1 MYMMKTDS
9 LKNYIFI
16 ALVLLL
22 MAYPVYGSFFDD
34 NLSGFT
40 ESLIQTDISVESVM
54 DGSYQSSLNT
64 WWENNFPGRGKL
76 IKLRG
81 SAIYSLLDESPNDRV
96 VKGADEYL
104 FEYDYVSAELGYV
117 DCNEDYYDELVGK
130 LEKLD
135 SELAGTGR
143 ELYVFIS
150 PNKVDFFKD
159 KLPLR
164 YRLIE
169 KDKATMYDEL
179 IDALAKSDVHY
190 FDCHKVLMENVI
202 KTEEHMA
209 PVFYRTGTHWT
220 PCYGLN
226 CAAMFA
232 QYVNA
237 NSAFDL
243 GDYAV
248 EEVLAEEP
256 VWPDA
261 DLFQSLNI
269 LQPYPESQY
278 HGAVMSLTREGDH
291 PGVFIRG
298 GSFMGQSLSG
308 LINRG
313 NFSSDIH
320 FENNNIFSENYSK
333 VVTLD
338 SFTDYDKVDMQGM
351 LADKDIII
359 LEVNEAAIQNMSFGF
374 IDYVL
379 DNPEVLER

>member
-1 MYMMKTDS
+1 MSIVK
-9 LKNYIFI
+9 KAEKYIFI
-16 ALVLLL
+16 ALVLLV
-22 MAYPVYGSFFDD
+22 MAYPVYGCFFDD
-34 NLSGFT
+34 DLSGFT
-40 ESLIQTDISVESVM
+40 GQLQQTQFSVESLM
-54 DGSYQSSLNT
+54 DGSYQSSLNS
-64 WWENNFPGRGKL
+64 WWENNFPGRSRL
-76 IKLRG
+76 IKVRG
-81 SAIYSLLDESPNDRV
+81 SAIYALLDESPNERV
-96 VKGADEYL
+96 VKGEDDYL
-104 FEYDYVSAELGYV
+104 FENTYVSVELGCV
-117 DCNEDYYDELVGK
+117 QCEEGYYDELVGK
-130 LEKLD
+130 LETLD
-135 SELAGTGR
+135 DRLESTGR
-143 ELYVFIS
+143 ELYVFIT
-150 PNKVDFFKD
+150 PNKAAFFRD
-159 KLPLR
+159 KVPAR
-164 YRLIE
+164 YRKLIVPE
-169 KDKATMYDEL
+169 TTMYQQFVERL
-179 IDALAKSDVHY
+179 EESDIHY
-190 FDCHKVLMENVI
+190 FDCHKVLMNNELGLENP
-202 KTEEHMA
+202 MA

-237 NSAFDL
+237 NSDFDL

-261 DLFQSLNI
+261 DVFQSLNI

-278 HGAVMSLTREGDH
+278 HGAIMSLTREGDH

-308 LINRG
+308 LLNRG

-351 LADKDIII
+351 LADKDIIV

-379 DNPEVLER
+379 ENPEVLDR